1 MTISEKIIAV
11 RTQLNLSQEGFAKLL
26 GISRQAV
33 SRWEKDEASPDVKRL
48 MLICETVGC
57 TLDEFVSDDFEYGID
72 AEQKKLR
79 EQAEA
84 ERAEAERQ
92 ENLRRIANV
101 KCTGIVCF
109 EIAAVFSV
117 IAGLAILF
125 VDIFRWYIAGAFGF
139 KYIEP
144 DILATYFP
152 TLFMIITCCLACGFS
167 PLFIYGIK
175 KGKNMPL
182 LAAAALAVVN
192 IMAIITGLTLVAY
205 LYPLSSVTFAG
216 LKIMAFIS
224 IFFAV
229 TIAIFD
235 CACAMYILDSAQKT
249 PYEPLPARTDEKYFF
264 LAYILGGFV
273 GFVGTPIFWA
283 AGFIVHNGIKR
294 RTPAFADK
302 FVRSLVI
309 GAFAEIIVVGLF
321 FILFYIVKAF

>member
-48 MLICETVGC
+48 MLICGAIGC
-57 TLDEFVSDDFEYGID
+57 TLDEFVSDDFDFTQD
-72 AEQKKLR
+72 AAEKGRR
-79 EQAEA
+79 EKAEA
-84 ERAEAERQ
+84 ERVEAERR

-109 EIAAVFSV
+109 KISAVFSV

-144 DILATYFP
+144 DILATFFP
-152 TLFMIITCCLACGFS
+152 TLFMIITCCLVCGFS

-175 KGKNMPL
+175 NGKNMPL
-182 LAAAALAVVN
+182 VAAIALATVN
-192 IMAIITGLTLVAY
+192 IMAIISGLTLVAY

-224 IFFAV
+224 IFFAL
-229 TIAIFD
+229 TIGVFD
-235 CACAMYILDSAQKT
+235 CACVLYILDSAKKT
-249 PYEPLPARTDEKYFF
+249 PYEPLPPTDNEKYIF
-264 LAYILGGFV
+264 LAYIIGGFV
-273 GFVGTPIFWA
+273 GFVGTPIFWS
-283 AGFIVHNGIKR
+283 AGLIVHSGIRK
-294 RTPAFADK
+294 RTPVFADK

-309 GAFAEIIVVGLF
+309 GAIAEVVAIGLF
-321 FILFYIVKAF
+321 FILRYIIKAF